1 MSKLVHLF
9 DEVTGEYL
17 GSCIAQESP
26 LEPGVYIEPTHS
38 TDLPPIPLDEGSEGQ
53 YNHFDG
59 EKWTLKDDTRGIW
72 FKPDRSWVEVLSL
85 TEVIDP
91 TWARIKP
98 TLTQEELD
106 KLVAIEVK
114 NKKVETLNSITV
126 TTSSGKVFDGNEAAR
141 NNMISAILSAEF
153 IGQTSAEWKLA
164 DNTKAVVTLDE
175 VKEALALSIQ
185 RVGEIVMA

>member
-17 GSCIAQESP
+17 GSCVAQQSP
-26 LEPGVYIEPTHS
+26 LEPGVYIKPTHS
-38 TDLPPIPLDEGSEGQ
+38 TDLPPIQLDVESEGQ

-91 TWARIKP
+91 TWTRIEPPP
-98 TLTQEELD
+98 TPEDLERAAKQ
-106 KLVAIEVK
+106 A
-114 NKKVETLNSITV
+114 KVDALNSITV
-126 TTSSGKVFDGNEAAR
+126 TTSSGKIFDGNETAR
-141 NNMISAILSAEF
+141 NNMLSAITAANF
-153 IGQTSAEWKLA
+153 IGQTTANWKLA
-164 DNTKAVVTLDE
+164 DNTVALVTLDE
-175 VKEALALSIQ
+175 VHEALALSIQ
-185 RVGEIVMA
+185 RIGEIVTA